1 MRGASMT
8 AVAEG
13 SIAMGLRINT
23 NIASLNAQRNLATI
37 TDRLAVH
44 YKRLSTGLRITSA
57 ADDAAGLAISERLRA
72 QVRSLDQAKR
82 NAQDGISLVQ
92 TGEGALN
99 EVGDILIRLRE
110 LAVQASNGSVSSQD
124 RTTLNDEF
132 QQLVQEVD
140 RIGRASQFNGIH
152 LLDGSS
158 SSVSFQIGLGITS
171 GVDTLSA
178 GLSPV
183 LATSLGLDV
192 LGVTNVG
199 SATSSLTALDS
210 AINSLSRVRG
220 SFGAMQNRL
229 EHTINYLGVQAEN
242 LSAAESR
249 IRDVDIAKETAE
261 LARDQILQ
269 QAAIAVLA
277 QANSQPQ
284 LMLRLLGVG

>member
-1 MRGASMT
+1 
-8 AVAEG
+8 
-13 SIAMGLRINT
+13 MGLRINT

-171 GVDTLSA
+171 GVDTLTA

-210 AINSLSRVRG
+210 AINNLSRVRG

>member
-1 MRGASMT
+1 MT

-171 GVDTLSA
+171 GVDTLTA

-210 AINSLSRVRG
+210 AINNLSRVRG